1 VLAPGVE
8 ARVESAGKGN
18 LNYVRRVRPERG
30 PSWVVKQARASV
42 EGHPDFRVPTE
53 RIVFERRYAQA
64 VAELAPAY
72 AALLPAVRHFDEPA
86 RALVLEDVGNGE
98 SLELLLRAGRAPLA
112 ALRSFGA
119 LLAAVHAA
127 SAARAAAFAPRFAN
141 DGMRQLNGAQMFL
154 APYAVAPASLPAE
167 LADERE
173 RICADRALRAR
184 VAELA
189 ERYAGAR
196 EALVHGDAKAANV
209 LLQGE
214 RPRLIDAEFCHVGD
228 PAFDLGVALGHLT
241 LCALAPGAHAPLE
254 SAWSALLEGYRA
266 EGAPA
271 ECIARGERCAGA
283 VVFAHVIGPSRDAFA
298 HPVDGAEALRRGRE
312 LLLA

>member
-1 VLAPGVE
+1 MLAPGAT
-8 ARVESAGKGN
+8 ARVEPAGKGN

-30 PSWVVKQARASV
+30 PSWVVKQARESP
-42 EGHPDFRVPTE
+42 EGHPEFRVPTE

-64 VAELAPAY
+64 VAELAPGY
-72 AALLPAVRHFDEPA
+72 ASLVPAVRHFDEPA
-86 RALVLEDVGNGE
+86 RALVLEDVGDGE
-98 SLELLLRAGRAPLA
+98 SLELLLRAGRAPRA

-127 SAARAAAFAPRFAN
+127 SAACAASLAPRFAN

-154 APYAVAPASLPAE
+154 APYAAAPASLPAE
-167 LADERE
+167 LTEERE
-173 RICADRALRAR
+173 CIRADSALRAR
-184 VAELA
+184 VAALA

-209 LLQGE
+209 LVQAG

-228 PAFDLGVALGHLT
+228 PAFDLGVALGHLV
-241 LCALAPGAHAPLE
+241 LCAFAPGAHAALE
-254 SAWSALLEGYRA
+254 PAWSALLEGYRTG
-266 EGAPA
+266 GAPA
-271 ECIARGERCAGA
+271 ERIARGERCAGA

-298 HPVDGAEALRRGRE
+298 HPVDGLAALRRGRE